1 MYHPRNSFRS
11 SRRSDRGR
19 YPTRRYVRRIPDL
32 GDAEPESRTAKARP
46 QPEPPWQR
54 PKQLPPMAG
63 TLGPSADPTP
73 RPDHGVGRIIAVSIL
88 IMTVVILWA
97 AWGVASLSNWPG

>member
-1 MYHPRNSFRS
+1 
-11 SRRSDRGR
+11 
-19 YPTRRYVRRIPDL
+19 
-32 GDAEPESRTAKARP
+32 
-46 QPEPPWQR
+46 
-54 PKQLPPMAG
+54 MAG